1 MNKLYTAQEVAE
13 RLKVKKTTVYELVK
27 RGELESSKIG
37 KQLRISEEQLS
48 RYLQKGT
55 PSLQDTSLPFP
66 NFQPESSLLKRD
78 YLLYSSG
85 LIISGQASP
94 ALEYLIDQMSVHP
107 SGLPVLHS
115 HLNTYNGLYS
125 LYFKKVHATT
135 AGILPEH
142 IPSLLPGVSTVAL
155 LLYEYDLGFYVRK
168 DNPRNIFAAADL
180 IQSEITLAN
189 REKGST
195 GRMYLD
201 ILLKETN
208 ISPERIN
215 GYQKEHVSDLST
227 ANAVI
232 SQQADTAFGSG
243 AVAFQLTDLDFVPV
257 KKIPMFLVM
266 EKDSIEKP
274 GFSALIEIVRS
285 REFKTVLELQSG
297 CNSDRTGEILY
308 L

>member
-13 RLKVKKTTVYELVK
+13 RLKIKKTTVYELIK

-48 RYLQKGT
+48 RYFQKG
-55 PSLQDTSLPFP
+55 SASQQESSISFP
-66 NFQPESSLLKRD
+66 GFQPESSLLKRD
-78 YLLYSSG
+78 YLLYSNG
-85 LIISGQASP
+85 LIISGQTSP
-94 ALEYLIDQMSVHP
+94 ALEYLIEQMSVHP

-135 AGILPEH
+135 AGILPEQ
-142 IPSLLPGVSTVAL
+142 IEMLLPGTSAAAVI
-155 LLYEYDLGFYVRK
+155 LYEYDLGFYVQK
-168 DNPRNIFAAADL
+168 GNPRKILSICDL
-180 IQSEITLAN
+180 THPDIILAN

-201 ILLKETN
+201 ILLKEAQ
-208 ISPERIN
+208 ISPNKIK

-232 SQQADTAFGSG
+232 NGQADTAFGAGSI
-243 AVAFQLTDLDFVPV
+243 AFQLTDLDFVPI
-257 KKIPMFLVM
+257 KKIPMLLVM
-266 EKDSIEKP
+266 ERDSMEKP
-274 GFSALIEIVRS
+274 GFAALTEIVRS
-285 REFKTVLELQSG
+285 REFKTVLDLQPG
-297 CNSDRTGEILY
+297 CNSDRTGEIIY
-308 L
+308 I

>member
-48 RYLQKGT
+48 RYLQKGNS
-55 PSLQDTSLPFP
+55 PQQDTSLPFP

-142 IPSLLPGVSTVAL
+142 IPSLLPGVSMAAL

-168 DNPRNIFAAADL
+168 GNPRNIFTAEDL
-180 IQSEITLAN
+180 VQPEITLAN

-257 KKIPMFLVM
+257 KKIPLFLVM

-285 REFKTVLELQSG
+285 REFQTVLELQSG

>member
-13 RLKVKKTTVYELVK
+13 RLKIKKTTVYELIK

-37 KQLRISEEQLS
+37 KQLQISEEQLS
-48 RYLQKGT
+48 RYFQKGSASQQESSISS
-55 PSLQDTSLPFP
+55 PG
-66 NFQPESSLLKRD
+66 FQPESSLLKRD
-78 YLLYSSG
+78 YLLYSNG
-85 LIISGQASP
+85 LIISGQTSP
-94 ALEYLIDQMSVHP
+94 ALEYLIEQMSVHP

-142 IPSLLPGVSTVAL
+142 IPALLPGISTAAL
-155 LLYEYDLGFYVRK
+155 LLYEYDLGFYVQK
-168 DNPRNIFAAADL
+168 ENPLDIFSAKDL
-180 IQSEITLAN
+180 IQPEIILAN

-201 ILLKETN
+201 ILLKELN
-208 ISPERIN
+208 ISADRIN

-243 AVAFQLTDLDFVPV
+243 SVAFQLKNMDFIPV
-257 KKIPMFLVM
+257 KKLPMFLVM
-266 EKDSIEKP
+266 EKDSINKP
-274 GFSALIEIVRS
+274 GFSALIDIVRS
-285 REFKTVLELQSG
+285 REFQTVLEMQNG
-297 CNSDRTGEILY
+297 CGTSRTGELMY

>member
-1 MNKLYTAQEVAE
+1 MNKLYTAQEVAD
-13 RLKVKKTTVYELVK
+13 RLKIKKTTVYELIK

-48 RYLQKGT
+48 RYLHGGNSSQ
-55 PSLQDTSLPFP
+55 QDISPHFSDVP
-66 NFQPESSLLKRD
+66 PESSLLKRD
-78 YLLYSSG
+78 YLLYSNG

-94 ALEYLIDQMSVHP
+94 ALEYLIRQMAVHP

-142 IPSLLPGVSTVAL
+142 IPALLPGVSTAAL
-155 LLYEYDLGFYVRK
+155 LLYEYDLGFYVQK
-168 DNPRNIFAAADL
+168 GNPRNIFSTKDL
-180 IQSEITLAN
+180 VQPEITFAN

-201 ILLKETN
+201 ILLKEQQ
-208 ISPERIN
+208 ISPCRIR

-227 ANAVI
+227 ANAVS
-232 SQQADTAFGSG
+232 SQEADTAFGAGSVIFRS
-243 AVAFQLTDLDFVPV
+243 AMLDFVPI
-257 KKIPMFLVM
+257 KKLPMFLVM

-274 GFSALIEIVRS
+274 GFSALTEIVRS
-285 REFKTVLELQSG
+285 QEFRTVLEMQNG
-297 CNSDRTGEILY
+297 CDTSHTGELLY

>member
-13 RLKVKKTTVYELVK
+13 RLKIKKTTVYELIK

-48 RYLQKGT
+48 RYFQKG
-55 PSLQDTSLPFP
+55 SASQQESSISFP
-66 NFQPESSLLKRD
+66 GFQPESSLLKRD
-78 YLLYSSG
+78 YLLYSNG
-85 LIISGQASP
+85 LIISGQTSP
-94 ALEYLIDQMSVHP
+94 ALEYLIEQMSVHP

-142 IPSLLPGVSTVAL
+142 IPALLPGISTAAL
-155 LLYEYDLGFYVRK
+155 LLYEYDLGFYIRK
-168 DNPRNIFAAADL
+168 GNPRNIFSAEDL
-180 IQSEITLAN
+180 IRPEIILAN

-201 ILLKETN
+201 ILLKELN
-208 ISPERIN
+208 ISADRIN

-243 AVAFQLTDLDFVPV
+243 SVAFQLKNMDFIPV
-257 KKIPMFLVM
+257 KKLPMFLVM
-266 EKDSIEKP
+266 EKDSIKKP
-274 GFSALIEIVRS
+274 GFSALIDIVRS
-285 REFKTVLELQSG
+285 REFQTVLEMQNG
-297 CNSDRTGEILY
+297 CGTSRTGELMY